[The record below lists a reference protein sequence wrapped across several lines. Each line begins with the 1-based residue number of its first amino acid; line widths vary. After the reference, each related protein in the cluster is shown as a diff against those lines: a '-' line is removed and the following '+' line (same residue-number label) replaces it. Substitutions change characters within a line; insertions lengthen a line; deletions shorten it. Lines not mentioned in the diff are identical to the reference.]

1 MNNPLFIISKEN
13 WSLHRKGH
21 DDQLRHRDKVRETI
35 KNNLPDLVSEESIIL
50 SSGKEIVKIPI
61 RSLDEYRFRYNYQK
75 QKLAGQGKG
84 HSKLGDVI
92 AKDGYPQTGNG
103 AGQGAGGLPGDDIY
117 EAEVSVEEIEN
128 FLFKDLELPHLKDKP
143 NQEIIIEDIRFNDIR
158 KKGLIGNIDRKR
170 TILEN
175 LKRNSIKGD
184 PSIHNISVDDL
195 RFKTWDEVVMPHS
208 NAVVLAIMDTSGS
221 MGMFEKY
228 IARTFFFWMVRF
240 LRTKY
245 ENVEIIFIAHHT
257 EAKEVTEEEF
267 FTRGE
272 SGGTICSSAYK
283 KAIEIIETRYP
294 SDRFNIYPFHFSD
307 GDNLT
312 SDNERSVHYVKELIK
327 RSNIF
332 GYGEINQYNRH
343 STLMNVYKNIEDK
356 KFMYTVI
363 REKSQVY
370 EALKHFFSKKTP
382 STLG

>member
-1 MNNPLFIISKEN
+1 
-13 WSLHRKGH
+13 LHRKGH
-21 DDQLRHRDKVRETI
+21 DDQLRHRDKVREAI

-84 HSKLGDVI
+84 NSKVGDII
-92 AKDGYPQTGNG
+92 AKDGYPQAGSNT
-103 AGQGAGGLPGDDIY
+103 GQGAGNLPGGDIY
-117 EAEVSVEEIEN
+117 EAEVSVEEIED
-128 FLFKDLELPHLKDKP
+128 FLFKDLELPNLQNKP
-143 NQEIIIEDIRFNDIR
+143 NQETKIDDIRFNDVR
-158 KKGLIGNIDRKR
+158 KKGLIGNLDKKR

-175 LKRNSIKGD
+175 LKRNSIKGE
-184 PSIHNISVDDL
+184 PTIHNISIDDL
-195 RFKTWDEVVMPHS
+195 RFKTWEEIVIPHS
-208 NAVVLAIMDTSGS
+208 NAVVLAMMDTSGS

-245 ENVEIIFIAHHT
+245 ENVEIVFIAHHT
-257 EAKEVTEEEF
+257 DAKEVTEEEF

-272 SGGTICSSAYK
+272 SGGTICSSAYR
-283 KAIEIIETRYP
+283 KALEIIEARYP
-294 SDRFNIYPFHFSD
+294 SERYNIYSFHFSD

-312 SDNERSVHYVKELIK
+312 SDNERSVQYVKELINK
-327 RSNIF
+327 SNIF

-343 STLMNVYKNIEDK
+343 STLMNVFKHIDNK
-356 KFMYTVI
+356 KFMYTII

-370 EALKHFFSKKTP
+370 EALKHFFSKKSP
-382 STLG
+382 STFG

>member
-21 DDQLRHRDKVRETI
+21 DDQLRHREKVREAI
-35 KNNLPDLVSEESIIL
+35 RNNLPDLVSEESIIL

-75 QKLAGQGKG
+75 RKLAGQGKG
-84 HSKLGDVI
+84 NSKVGDII
-92 AKDGYPQTGNG
+92 AKDGYPQKDSGI
-103 AGQGAGGLPGDDIY
+103 GQGAGSLPGDDIY
-117 EAEVSVEEIEN
+117 EAEVSVEEIED
-128 FLFKDLELPHLKDKP
+128 FLFKDLELPNLRNKP
-143 NQEIIIEDIRFNDIR
+143 NQETKIEDIRFNDVR
-158 KKGLIGNIDRKR
+158 KKGLIGNLDKKR

-175 LKRNSIKGD
+175 LKRNSKKGV
-184 PSIHNISVDDL
+184 PAIRNISIDDL
-195 RFKTWDEVVMPHS
+195 RFKTWEEIVIPHS
-208 NAVVLAIMDTSGS
+208 NAVVLAMMDTSGS

-240 LRTKY
+240 LRTRY
-245 ENVEIIFIAHHT
+245 ENVEIVFIAHHT

-272 SGGTICSSAYK
+272 SGGTICSSAYR
-283 KAIEIIETRYP
+283 KALEIIEARYP
-294 SDRFNIYPFHFSD
+294 TERYNIYSFHFSD

-312 SDNERSVHYVKELIK
+312 SDNERSVQYVKELIK
-327 RSNIF
+327 KSNIF
-332 GYGEINQYNRH
+332 GYGEINQYNRN
-343 STLMNVYKNIEDK
+343 STLMNIYKQIEDK
-356 KFMYTVI
+356 KFMYSVI

-370 EALKHFFSKKTP
+370 EVLKHFFSKKSP